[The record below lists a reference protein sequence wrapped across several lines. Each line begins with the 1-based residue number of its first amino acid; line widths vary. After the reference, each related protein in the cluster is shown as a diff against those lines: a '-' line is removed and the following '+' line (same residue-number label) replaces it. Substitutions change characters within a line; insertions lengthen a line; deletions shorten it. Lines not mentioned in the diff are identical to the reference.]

1 MGEGRGWEENVI
13 WSSVSEECVVN
24 GRVVLCV
31 TAADDDTIA
40 ESLRRSVRVLC
51 WVMTTPDNHMSK
63 AVHVQ
68 ATWGRRCNVLLF
80 VTEKDD
86 VGALSVMKVD
96 VATGR
101 EHLTAKTMSAFDH
114 VYEHHRHEADWFMKV
129 SQHRLN
135 DRSPEETQIV
145 AFCQHFALLVLKES
159 SGGQQQRFLQVRCL
173 SVTRQ
178 QCQSNEVIGK
188 ITMIL
193 TGGQSNLT

>member
-1 MGEGRGWEENVI
+1 V
-13 WSSVSEECVVN
+13 CACC
-24 GRVVLCV
+24 L
-31 TAADDDTIA
+31 AADDDTIA

-51 WVMTTPDNHMSK
+51 WVMTTPDNHMSR

-86 VGALSVMKVD
+86 VGALSIMKVD

-129 SQHRLN
+129 TLRL
-135 DRSPEETQIV
+135 
-145 AFCQHFALLVLKES
+145 AVLMH
-159 SGGQQQRFLQVRCL
+159 V
-173 SVTRQ
+173 
-178 QCQSNEVIGK
+178 
-188 ITMIL
+188 
-193 TGGQSNLT
+193 